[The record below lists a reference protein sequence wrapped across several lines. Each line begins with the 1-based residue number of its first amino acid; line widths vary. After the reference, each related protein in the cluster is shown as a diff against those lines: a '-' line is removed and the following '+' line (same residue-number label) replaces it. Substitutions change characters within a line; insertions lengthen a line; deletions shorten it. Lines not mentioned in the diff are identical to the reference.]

1 MPLGQSHRGQGLVAF
16 AGERRHAVAVARIAD
31 RREHGKHVTERERT
45 GVARDPQVG
54 EESARL
60 ERHMQARP
68 AVKVEAVARGTVPDV
83 AAQIRIVL
91 AQQGVKHPDGQFVF
105 DARLAW
111 R

>member
-1 MPLGQSHRGQGLVAF
+1 MHSRVNADTPSRSRGSQTA
-16 AGERRHAVAVARIAD
+16 ASTASTSPSAQ
-31 RREHGKHVTERERT
+31 RT

-54 EESARL
+54 EEAARL